1 MVVKIT
7 SSTRPEIYFC
17 IVVVQMES
25 HAGGNQGGM
34 RNMQLIDLEWLNINR
49 NLPYHPHYPGIEKT
63 VCRYV

>member
-1 MVVKIT
+1 
-7 SSTRPEIYFC
+7 
-17 IVVVQMES
+17 MES

-34 RNMQLIDLEWLNINR
+34 RNMQLIDLEWPNINR